1 MAGHYLL
8 IIPNIPEHQYLEL
21 GKIPVVDLPLPRL
34 HVHVEVGQ
42 VVVKVHGT
50 RTKVP
55 VHSTS
60 YSEKKIKN
68 VEKYFI
74 FKN

>member
-1 MAGHYLL
+1 MNTGYSRTP
-8 IIPNIPEHQYLEL
+8 ISRTRVPV
-21 GKIPVVDLPLPRL
+21 PVVDLPLPRL

-42 VVVKVHGT
+42 VVVEVHGT

-60 YSEKKIKN
+60 FTAHRTVKKKLKN
-68 VEKYFI
+68 LEKY
-74 FKN
+74 